1 MEHLTRADFE
11 RFWRQVNVGLAEHCW
26 EFKGFLNKEG
36 YGKFATRANGKSK
49 NVSAHRVAYRSI
61 RGPLTKGL
69 VIRHLC
75 HNPACCN
82 PAHLEE
88 GTHQENMRDMWTAG
102 RGHRNLGETATKA
115 ILTADDVKEIVR
127 LHRSGVRRGAIVRRY
142 GVHTSTIKRILE
154 GSNWQ
159 HITQPMGIVPRRRG
173 KYPLHP

>member
-75 HNPACCN
+75 HNPAS
-82 PAHLEE
+82 L
-88 GTHQENMRDMWTAG
+88 
-102 RGHRNLGETATKA
+102 ATK
-115 ILTADDVKEIVR
+115 IITA
-127 LHRSGVRRGAIVRRY
+127 LHHGFPSVA
-142 GVHTSTIKRILE
+142 
-154 GSNWQ
+154 NF
-159 HITQPMGIVPRRRG
+159 
-173 KYPLHP
+173 